1 MPEKQELHRLVDAL
15 PEAEVAAALRFM
27 EFLLS
32 REAPVDPDMLARIDT
47 ARANPGAGIPHEKLL
62 REFGL

>member
-32 REAPVDPDMLARIDT
+32 HEAPVDAEMLARIDA
-47 ARANPGAGIPHEKLL
+47 ARANPSPGTAHEELL
-62 REFGL
+62 RESGL

>member
-32 REAPVDPDMLARIDT
+32 RETPVDPEVLARIDA
-47 ARANPGAGIPHEKLL
+47 ARANPSPGISHEELL